1 MPLVCSGSLLND
13 QWILTSAS
21 CVCNTKNTYDL
32 VVRSGK
38 VHTCSVSEIN
48 ETEYAIEGFYCY
60 SDFNPTV
67 LASDLALIKL
77 NITHATKNIR
87 PVCLKHGRKRQQIKS
102 DDLMVYF
109 GWGNIASMTPD
120 HAILNKSIST
130 IVKKRKC
137 RSSFLKEGITKVEN
151 SIFCTMANISDACT
165 GNPGSGVVAVDGNKH
180 LSLQGV
186 ISKSTNKCG
195 QSESFIA
202 NSKVQSKGIQNWIR
216 KTFSL

>member
-1 MPLVCSGSLLND
+1 M
-13 QWILTSAS
+13 
-21 CVCNTKNTYDL
+21 CNTKNTDDL

-102 DDLMVYF
+102 DDHMVYF

-151 SIFCTMANISDACT
+151 SIFCTVANISDACT

-186 ISKSTNKCG
+186 ISKSPISADSMDPSLLTLKCNPRIFKIG
-195 QSESFIA
+195 YEKLSVFNLLNYQT
-202 NSKVQSKGIQNWIR
+202 W
-216 KTFSL
+216 TFEYWTCA